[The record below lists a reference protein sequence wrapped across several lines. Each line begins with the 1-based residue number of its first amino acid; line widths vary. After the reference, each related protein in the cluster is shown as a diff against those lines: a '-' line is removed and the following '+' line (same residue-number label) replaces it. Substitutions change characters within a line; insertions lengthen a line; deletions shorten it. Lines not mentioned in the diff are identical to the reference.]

1 MKGNALAT
9 AGGDLG
15 APGTLAQLPAAKGD
29 KSGSVRSLKELPR
42 EGLPVLAKRTKNKH
56 VHKAAVQDLKIQ
68 MIWRG
73 NLA

>member
-1 MKGNALAT
+1 M
-9 AGGDLG
+9 
-15 APGTLAQLPAAKGD
+15 
-29 KSGSVRSLKELPR
+29 RSLKELLR

-56 VHKAAVQDLKIQ
+56 VQKAAVQVALDRDFEWNLFFPFQDLKIQ

>member
-1 MKGNALAT
+1 M
-9 AGGDLG
+9 
-15 APGTLAQLPAAKGD
+15 
-29 KSGSVRSLKELPR
+29 RSLKELPR

-56 VHKAAVQDLKIQ
+56 VQKAAVQVALDRDFKWNFFPFQDLKIQ